1 MFKILGVA
9 VVGYAIYGVTTGT
22 IYARSGAWGRTFYRD
37 QEPFK
42 YWSAIGSYV
51 VLALLLLFVF

>member
-1 MFKILGVA
+1 MFKALGIGVVAYVAYGVA
-9 VVGYAIYGVTTGT
+9 TGAV
-22 IYARSGAWGRTFYRD
+22 YARSGASGRTFYRD

-42 YWSAIGSYV
+42 YWSAIGSYG